1 MSLQR
6 TKQQYKSFKN
16 ICTILESGDIHD
28 DRYKL
33 LIRSLKVDDVEKM
46 RTFVHRAEDLGIQY
60 LYESN

>member
-28 DRYKL
+28 ERYKL
-33 LIRSLKVDDVEKM
+33 LIRSLRVDDVEQM
-46 RTFVHRAEDLGIQY
+46 RAFINKAEDLGIQY